1 MSLALAPNL
10 AKQSEWAE
18 VPDQYEF
25 EDSSPFGIQGLARG
39 SIQILKPECV
49 NRLAVKLALRATAAQ
64 IKDDDYVART
74 LSYHP
79 EWFDEYQVIHLI
91 EKSLWIQGRSD
102 LVMTMTRNPSQIPDN
117 PPEKILTALSA
128 AYDHHPDA
136 AVWYGVPM
144 FGDEKNEEGL
154 PIPVTADEV
163 RLEAKRRINAARE
176 HALKWRWFYQS
187 VLQTMQIPA
196 KCQHYGMRVG
206 NHIHNSVQH
215 VKNYW
220 KKAREDAK
228 WRVRAMCMAE
238 LERCRMGRSVT
249 VVPEH
254 RTQLG
259 KALETSALILE
270 LVLFQ
275 VKVASAATPFYGI
288 LSAPLMIA
296 PYIPALFVPALII
309 PLDPFLFVELKDEP
323 GKLRHVGHWYWQ
335 KQQDGQDKLH
345 LHV

>member
-1 MSLALAPNL
+1 MSLALAPTL
-10 AKQSEWAE
+10 VKHPEWSAL
-18 VPDQYEF
+18 PDQYDF

-64 IKDDDYVART
+64 IKDDEYVART

-79 EWFDEYQVIHLI
+79 DWFEEYQVIHLI
-91 EKSLWIQGRSD
+91 ERSLWIQGHRD

-128 AYDHHPDA
+128 AYQHHPDA
-136 AVWYGVPM
+136 NVWYGVPM
-144 FGDEKNEEGL
+144 FGEQKKEEGL

-163 RLEAKRRINAARE
+163 RQEAKRRIDAARE
-176 HALKWRWFYQS
+176 HALRWQWFYQS
-187 VLQTMQIPA
+187 ALYTMQIPT
-196 KCQHYGMRVG
+196 KCQHYGTLAANR
-206 NHIHNSVQH
+206 IRASVQH
-215 VKNYW
+215 VADYW
-220 KKAREDAK
+220 KKSRQDAK
-228 WRVRAMCMAE
+228 RRVRAMCMAE
-238 LERCRMGRSVT
+238 LERCRMGRAVT

-254 RTQLG
+254 RTRLG
-259 KALETSALILE
+259 RALETSALLLE
-270 LVLFQ
+270 LILFQ
-275 VKVASAATPFYGI
+275 VKVVGAVTPVYGI

-309 PLDPFLFVELKDEP
+309 PLDPFLFVELKEEP
-323 GKLRHVGHWYWQ
+323 GRLRHIGHWYWQ
-335 KQQDGQDKLH
+335 KQDNGQDKLH